1 MIAED
6 PEIRR
11 TMSEVNL
18 RTIRDFDVSVVYDEI
33 KQIYNELL
41 PYHK

>member
-1 MIAED
+1 
-6 PEIRR
+6 
-11 TMSEVNL
+11 MSEVNL